1 MSTLVSVD
9 LDDIACYT
17 GIHGLPAPE
26 AGSVGL
32 VLERALPRFL
42 EVFAALDVRATF
54 FVIGRDLER
63 DLQGAG
69 RGAALLREALQS
81 GHELASHSYAHD
93 YGMISW
99 SVERIAADLA
109 RADELLRHLG
119 AEPRGFR
126 APGYLHDARML
137 RQVAALGYHYD
148 SSLLPSPPYFAVKQ
162 GVLAAMKVAGR
173 ASESRL
179 GHARAFFGPTTP
191 HLLVESGLWEFPMSV
206 SPTLRWPLIGTT
218 VLAGPEPARRLAHAQ
233 ASSLAWLH
241 LELHGIDL
249 LDADTDGLSALARRE
264 VSLRTPMS
272 SRRERLQALLRAR
285 GGGQPIRDALG

>member
-1 MSTLVSVD
+1 VSTLVSVD

-17 GIHGLPAPE
+17 AIHGLPAPDQ
-26 AGSVGL
+26 AHAGL

-42 EVFAALDVRATF
+42 ELFAELDVRATF

-63 DLQGAG
+63 DLEGSG
-69 RGAALLREALQS
+69 RGAAWLQAAMKA

-93 YGMISW
+93 YGMIGW
-99 SVERIAADLA
+99 SADRIAADLA
-109 RADELLRHLG
+109 KADALLRGIG

-126 APGYLHDARML
+126 APGYLHDTRML

-162 GVLAAMKVAGR
+162 SVLAAMRVTGR
-173 ASESRL
+173 TSHSQM
-179 GHARAFFGPTTP
+179 GHARSFLGPTTP
-191 HLLVESGLWEFPMSV
+191 HLLVDSGLWEFPMSV

-218 VLAGPEPARRLAHAQ
+218 LLAGPEPARRLAYAQ
-233 ASSLAWLH
+233 ASTLAWLH

-249 LDADTDGLSALARRE
+249 LDADEDDLAALARRE
-264 VSLRTPMS
+264 VALRTPMAM
-272 SRRERLQALLRAR
+272 RRSRLQALLRTR
-285 GGGQPIRDALG
+285 GGGQSIRSALG

>member
-1 MSTLVSVD
+1 
-9 LDDIACYT
+9 
-17 GIHGLPAPE
+17 
-26 AGSVGL
+26 

-42 EVFAALDVRATF
+42 ELFAQLDVRATF

-63 DLQGAG
+63 DLAGEG
-69 RGAALLREALQS
+69 RGAAWLREALKA

-93 YGMISW
+93 YGMIGW
-99 SVERIAADLA
+99 PAARIAEDLA
-109 RADELLRHLG
+109 RADALLRGLG

-148 SSLLPSPPYFAVKQ
+148 SSLLPSPAYFAVKQ
-162 GVLAAMKVAGR
+162 GVLAAMRLAGR
-173 ASESRL
+173 RSHSQL
-179 GHARAFFGPTTP
+179 GHARSFVGPTTP

-206 SPTLRWPLIGTT
+206 SPTLRWPLIGTM

-233 ASSLAWLH
+233 ASTLAWLH

-249 LDADTDGLSALARRE
+249 LDADEDDLRALSRRE
-264 VSLRTPMS
+264 VTLRTPMAV
-272 SRRERLQALLRAR
+272 RRSRLQELLRAR
-285 GGGQPIRDALG
+285 GGAQPIRAALG